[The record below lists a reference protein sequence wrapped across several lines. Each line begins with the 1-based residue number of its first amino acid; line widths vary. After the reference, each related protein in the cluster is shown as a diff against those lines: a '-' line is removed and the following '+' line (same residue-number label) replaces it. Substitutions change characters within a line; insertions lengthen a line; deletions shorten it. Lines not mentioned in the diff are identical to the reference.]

1 MGLEF
6 IKSFESSTDTSSK
19 NVTDMFI
26 APYDKFLVVIKEM
39 QTSVSGR
46 YGEFRFIDNTDTVK
60 TDANYDW
67 IFRQQP
73 SYTDFFDR
81 PDTNA
86 TEGRGL
92 VVDPQTLAESGGVQC
107 YVLNPLDSGKY
118 TSIIFKGSYTNTGGG
133 YESLNGI
140 CTYTTKNVITGMS
153 FFFSS
158 SSNIDGLKLSVYGV
172 KS

>member
-1 MGLEF
+1 MSLQF
-6 IKSFESSTDTSSK
+6 IKSVESSTDTSSK

-26 APYDKFLVVIKEM
+26 APYEKFVVIIKEL
-39 QTSVSGR
+39 QTSSVGR
-46 YGEFRFIDNTDTVK
+46 YADFRFIDNTDTVK
-60 TDANYDW
+60 TDSNYDYTY
-67 IFRQQP
+67 RQHT
-73 SYTDFFDR
+73 SYSSFYDR
-81 PDTNA
+81 QAQNQTY
-86 TEGRGL
+86 GRGL

-140 CTYTTKNVITGMS
+140 TTYTTTNVITGMS
-153 FFFSS
+153 FFFSD

-172 KS
+172 KE